1 MNMWFLPSFHTCYKL
16 FLENG
21 INPPCFATLV
31 EEGLDQDE
39 LQELGLSDGGIEVL
53 SKLLRV

>member
-1 MNMWFLPSFHTCYKL
+1 MWYKL

-21 INPPCFATLV
+21 INPPCFATLI

-39 LQELGLSDGGIEVL
+39 LQELGLSDDGVEVL
-53 SKLLRV
+53 SKLLKV